1 MRPQRSL
8 KARALQW
15 LAQREQSRTELR
27 RKLMP
32 YARAE
37 CSAQQASDGKD
48 KGDGEEEPS
57 VFVSVPA
64 APSESTPELTPE
76 LTPEARVEA
85 VLDWLEAHQYLSQA
99 RFVES
104 RINARAPRFG
114 NLRICHELKQ
124 HQAVLSADAA
134 QLLKDSELQ
143 RASAVRSRKFRE
155 SPANPTECAR
165 QGRFLLGRG
174 FSHDV
179 VRRVLRESGRSSGA
193 DTETDTDTD
202 TDTDTEI
209 PEADRNSRSADA
221 AD

>member
-1 MRPQRSL
+1 MTLKSQRSL

-37 CSAQQASDGKD
+37 FSAQQASDGE
-48 KGDGEEEPS
+48 GASEEDPAW
-57 VFVSVPA
+57 FVSVSPA
-64 APSESTPELTPE
+64 PPQATPELTA
-76 LTPEARVEA
+76 EARVEA

-155 SPANPTECAR
+155 SPENPTERAR

-179 VRRVLRESGRSSGA
+179 VRRVMREAGRSTRVDIDA
-193 DTETDTDTD
+193 DTDAA
-202 TDTDTEI
+202 
-209 PEADRNSRSADA
+209 EADRNGRSADTEFEADA